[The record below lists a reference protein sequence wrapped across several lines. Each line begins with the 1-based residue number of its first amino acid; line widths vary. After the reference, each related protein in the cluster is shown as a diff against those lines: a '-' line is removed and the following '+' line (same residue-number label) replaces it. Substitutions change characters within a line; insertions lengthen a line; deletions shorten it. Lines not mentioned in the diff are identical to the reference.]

1 MITSETIIKMKD
13 NATEIN
19 SNISTSFVP
28 LLTAQDYSTVTI
40 SATAWLLL
48 ESVLR
53 YMDKDEVWI
62 CCLYDLIR
70 TKILIIPK

>member
-40 SATAWLLL
+40 CATAWLLL